1 MGLIVRVFAPL
12 MLSPE
17 QGAKTVVWLASSPEV
32 EHSTGKY
39 FAKQSE
45 MKSSKESYDLE
56 VAKHLW
62 EVSRELTGLGQV

>member
-1 MGLIVRVFAPL
+1 MGLVVRVFAPL

-17 QGAKTVVWLASSPEV
+17 QGAKTVIWLASSAEV

-39 FAKQSE
+39 FSKESE
-45 MKSSKESYDLE
+45 RKSSKESYDLE

-62 EVSRELTGLGQV
+62 EVSCELTGLGQG

>member
-45 MKSSKESYDLE
+45 MKSSKVSYDLE

-62 EVSRELTGLGQV
+62 EVSRELTELGQV